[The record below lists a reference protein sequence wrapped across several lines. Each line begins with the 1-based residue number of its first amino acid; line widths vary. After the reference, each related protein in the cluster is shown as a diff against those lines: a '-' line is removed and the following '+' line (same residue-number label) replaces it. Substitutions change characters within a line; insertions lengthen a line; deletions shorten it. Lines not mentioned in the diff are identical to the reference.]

1 MKSHETPINA
11 LQTLIRSHNEW
22 LVIYQSGDTFSLQNH
37 EIELEIEPGKTLL
50 SFLENKGFQTWR
62 LIEFEIEDEIAQLA
76 LTRNFGTEEIK
87 LKLVPRAKAEE
98 LSEAVELAR
107 LKRANKIATFLVREI
122 KDAKLIRV
130 ELNRESGRFAQIIIE
145 NKATVQTAI
154 LSDVSDSLTPEILL
168 TSAILW
174 VSKLGGRKKNPIDEI
189 WILAEKKKV
198 KNLQKLH
205 ACLNDI
211 WKTAVKIKEISRTKS
226 KTENTIQKRLTVCKS
241 LNIAGLWRSKPS
253 KLKVLEDLVL
263 SNTSQEIIKL
273 APDKIDHLF
282 SKNGETLRYFG
293 LPFFRVRTTLDK
305 ERAWFGIEK
314 PQKILKEGSF
324 EELDELIENLETYR
338 NFDSPNKHHAFY
350 QAAPEAWLEGILRKN
365 IKQLD
370 ANLILSPIYNQ
381 FRTSRDKIDLL
392 ALRKDGRLV
401 IIELKV
407 AADREMIF
415 QAVDYWRKI
424 ELQRRKGSLNK
435 AKLFGDLEIADKPTI
450 VYLVAPTLSYH
461 RDFNFLAKTISNQIE
476 IFKFDLAENWRENL
490 KVMGRRKIF

>member
-11 LQTLIRSHNEW
+11 LQILIESHKEW
-22 LVIYQSGDTFSLQNH
+22 LLSYQSGETFSLQNH
-37 EIELEIEPGKTLL
+37 EIEFEIEPEKTLL

-62 LIEFEIEDEIAQLA
+62 LIDFEIEEEVAQLI
-76 LTRNFGTEEIK
+76 LTRNFGTEEAK
-87 LKLVPRAKAEE
+87 FKLVPRAKAEE

-107 LKRANKIATFLVREI
+107 LERANKIAAFLASEI
-122 KDAKLIRV
+122 DGSKLKRV
-130 ELNRESGRFAQIIIE
+130 ELNKENGRFAQIILE
-145 NKATVQTAI
+145 NGAGVQTAI

-168 TSAILW
+168 SSAILW
-174 VSKLGGRKKNPIDEI
+174 VSKLQRRKKNPIDKI

-205 ACLNDI
+205 ALLNTV
-211 WKTAVKIKEISRTKS
+211 WKTTVEIKEISRTKS
-226 KTENTIQKRLTVCKS
+226 KTDNIVRECLTKCKT
-241 LNIAGLWRSKPS
+241 LKVIDLWRFKAP
-253 KLKVLEDLVL
+253 KLKVLKDLTL
-263 SNTSQEIIKL
+263 SDTSREVIKI
-273 APDKIDHLF
+273 ASGKIDHLF
-282 SKNGETLRYFG
+282 SKNGETLRYLG

-305 ERAWFGIEK
+305 ERGWFGIEK
-314 PQKILKEGSF
+314 PQKALSENSF
-324 EELDELIENLETYR
+324 EELDELLENLKTYR
-338 NFDSPNKHHAFY
+338 HFDSPNKHHAFF
-350 QAAPEAWLEGILRKN
+350 QAAPEAWLESMLRNN

-392 ALRKDGRLV
+392 ALRKDGRLI

-424 ELQRRKGSLNK
+424 ELQRRTGQLNK
-435 AKLFGDLEIADKPTI
+435 AKLFGDLDISDKPAI

-461 RDFNFLAKTISNQIE
+461 RDFNFLAKTISNEIE
-476 IFKFDLAENWRENL
+476 IFKFDMAENWRENL
-490 KVMGRRKIF
+490 KVLGRRKIG